1 MRRKVGPPGR
11 WRWGEHARGS
21 SVRTC
26 WWLDAE
32 VLRGHDHVEGDGVE
46 ALKAMEA
53 MAEE

>member
-11 WRWGEHARGS
+11 WREDEHARGS

-26 WWLDAE
+26 WRLDAM
-32 VLRGHDHVEGDGVE
+32 VLRGHDHVGGDGVE